1 VFDAFFRGGA
11 GVSRSGSGA
20 GLGLAVSRAIVEA
33 HGGQIWLADA
43 PTGTRVRFS
52 LPQASEPVAVA

>member
-1 VFDAFFRGGA
+1 MFDAFYRGSA
-11 GVSRSGSGA
+11 DAARTSGNA

-43 PTGTRVRFS
+43 AAGTRVRFS
-52 LPQASEPVAVA
+52 LPATGR